1 MLPEYIVEFQYEVSP
16 GGKLA
21 LAAAAGVQGAG
32 GIPGTQLS
40 ALSAQVR
47 HPLWWGLRKVLS
59 RECGAA
65 WLAAVTQ
72 QSAGWHC
79 LCTYC

>member
-1 MLPEYIVEFQYEVSP
+1 M
-16 GGKLA
+16 A

-47 HPLWWGLRKVLS
+47 HPLCWGEEGTAVPVHGAVL
-59 RECGAA
+59 
-65 WLAAVTQ
+65 LAAVVQ
-72 QSAGWHC
+72 QSAVLRCCW
-79 LCTYC
+79 LLS